1 MNVINLKLFMI
12 AFSVHL
18 GGPAIGGLALGRSNM
33 PQGQPFAP
41 FGNIKRSE
49 MPKE

>member
-1 MNVINLKLFMI
+1 MHLHPLFMV
-12 AFSVHL
+12 AFLVHF